1 VLDGIS
7 PPSIA
12 AGPADGPS
20 RLAPGRLSKGSPDHV
35 GGSIRRVD
43 ENLGVSV
50 TDRQSEGT
58 SSPVD
63 RPGLDGAHE
72 LLVRSRSELAA
83 LDSLYH
89 SLAPGLLR
97 WIRARVA
104 DPEVATDLLAETFAQ
119 VVCSVERYRG
129 EGDESAVA
137 WVWGIARNLLRRY
150 YRRQRVETAAR
161 QRLGVT
167 APEPVTIGP
176 DEAHAAFV
184 GEELRAALD
193 GLPVRTRESVWLR
206 VVDDLPYEV
215 IATRQGC
222 STTAVRQRVS
232 RGMRQLATTMGGT
245 T

>member
-1 VLDGIS
+1 MS
-7 PPSIA
+7 PPSTA
-12 AGPADGPS
+12 AGTG
-20 RLAPGRLSKGSPDHV
+20 GRSVQVRASSAVAALCEVK
-35 GGSIRRVD
+35 VD
-43 ENLGVSV
+43 ENLLVGV
-50 TDRQSEGT
+50 TDQRASGT
-58 SSPVD
+58 SPAVY

-83 LDSLYH
+83 LDRLYH

-97 WIRARVA
+97 WLRARVA
-104 DPEVATDLLAETFAQ
+104 DPEIATDLLAETFAQ
-119 VVCSVERYRG
+119 VVCSVDRYRG

-137 WVWGIARNLLRRY
+137 WVWGIARNLLRRF

-167 APEPVTIGP
+167 ALESVAGGA
-176 DEAHAAFV
+176 DEAHDAAV
-184 GEELRAALD
+184 GAELRAALD
-193 GLPVRTRESVWLR
+193 GLPARTRESVWLR
-206 VVDDLPYEV
+206 VVDDLPYEE
-215 IATRQGC
+215 IASRQGC

>member
-1 VLDGIS
+1 M
-7 PPSIA
+7 
-12 AGPADGPS
+12 
-20 RLAPGRLSKGSPDHV
+20 
-35 GGSIRRVD
+35 D
-43 ENLGVSV
+43 ENLGVRV
-50 TDRQSEGT
+50 TGRPDRGT
-58 SSPVD
+58 PSAVD
-63 RPGLDGAHE
+63 RPDLDGAHE

-83 LDSLYH
+83 LDRLYH
-89 SLAPGLLR
+89 ALAPGLLR
-97 WIRARVA
+97 WLRARVA

-137 WVWGIARNLLRRY
+137 WLWGIARNLLRRY

-167 APEPVTIGP
+167 TTDQVAISP
-176 DEAHAAFV
+176 DEAHDVSV
-184 GEELRAALD
+184 GAELRAALD
-193 GLPVRTRESVWLR
+193 GLPARTRESVWLR
-206 VVDDLPYEV
+206 VVDDLPYEE
-215 IATRQGC
+215 IASRQGC

>member
-1 VLDGIS
+1 
-7 PPSIA
+7 
-12 AGPADGPS
+12 
-20 RLAPGRLSKGSPDHV
+20 
-35 GGSIRRVD
+35 
-43 ENLGVSV
+43 
-50 TDRQSEGT
+50 
-58 SSPVD
+58 VD
-63 RPGLDGAHE
+63 RPGLDGAHG

-83 LDSLYH
+83 LDRLYH

-97 WIRARVA
+97 WLRARVA

-119 VVCSVERYRG
+119 VVCNVERYRG
-129 EGDESAVA
+129 EADESAVA

-167 APEPVTIGP
+167 APDAVAIGP
-176 DEAHAAFV
+176 DEAHDAAV
-184 GEELRAALD
+184 GTELRAALD
-193 GLPVRTRESVWLR
+193 ELPARTRESVWLR
-206 VVDDLPYEV
+206 VVDDLPYEE
-215 IATRQGC
+215 IASRQRC